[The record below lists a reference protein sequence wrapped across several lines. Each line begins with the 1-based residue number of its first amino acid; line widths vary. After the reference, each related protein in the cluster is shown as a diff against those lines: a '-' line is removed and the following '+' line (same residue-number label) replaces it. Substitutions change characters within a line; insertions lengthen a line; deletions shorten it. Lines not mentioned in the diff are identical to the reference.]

1 MLEAV
6 AVTVT
11 IVIPASEPELE
22 LTERLTLGKSLSVR
36 VMFWE
41 VVLPK
46 TRPDEGLVSVN
57 KAVSVPSIKSSLMTV
72 KVTVPVVCPFKK
84 VIVLLLRS

>member
-11 IVIPASEPELE
+11 IVVPASEPELE

-41 VVLPK
+41 VALPK
-46 TRPDEGLVSVN
+46 TRPDEGLVRVN
-57 KAVSVPSIKSSLMTV
+57 MAVSVPSIKSSLMTV